1 MHGEQINYCENIC
14 FYTLLRNITRSDI
27 IKIGKM
33 ENKKIFTKTVLLIDR
48 PKINNQD
55 KKQSQQT
62 VGKWTQVNRK
72 KH

>member
-1 MHGEQINYCENIC
+1 MKFCMVNKLTIVKTYVFIPY
-14 FYTLLRNITRSDI
+14 FVTSDI

-33 ENKKIFTKTVLLIDR
+33 ENKKIYTKTVLLIVR